1 MQLFR
6 DLQTSTIS
14 AAEFMT
20 QAKAIL
26 GQQQYQQ
33 LEDLKTRPMINHQ
46 MQPQQEQQ
54 QQMMEEDQR
63 KRKLNPA
70 SNM

>member
-14 AAEFMT
+14 AAEFMA

-33 LEDLKTRPMINHQ
+33 LEDLKTRPMINQHQ
-46 MQPQQEQQ
+46 IQPQQ
-54 QQMMEEDQR
+54 QQMMKEDQR

>member
-14 AAEFMT
+14 AAEFMA

-33 LEDLKTRPMINHQ
+33 LEDLKTRPMINQHQ
-46 MQPQQEQQ
+46 MQPQQ